1 MGSKTTA
8 GYVLYRVFQTVFAVC
23 MWAVSAAFLSQAD
36 ELQPPREILKYSEP
50 EHDPAQLADPPA
62 VFMRENTPY
71 YLASW
76 ELSEEELPGRMQYGE
91 SSVVYEKVGMNAE
104 IPETAEI
111 SMEGENGFFTV
122 PLVRSEYGNQRW
134 EDDFS
139 FTLTF
144 HSCQADT
151 YELGG
156 IEISSDPDSDRP
168 ELQGYESELLEMLGL
183 PEAHYRITDYAWAG
197 EAYQDE
203 GGALCRDACARGERL
218 VRDCQAVYGGEVV
231 LSPKKVWRTKAVYRL
246 KDGEGQ
252 KQPASGPDQKKRE
265 DGQNETAELSWMEEA
280 GRVIKRLTLITV
292 RLGLFLLL
300 LFLLRLLARTGRA
313 VWEKWGRKDG

>member
-1 MGSKTTA
+1 MGGKHRRQQSAAKACQCSSSKA
-8 GYVLYRVFQTVFAVC
+8 GLQISGGRNWYSYEGRKLWDLKQQQDMFYTECFRVFQTVFAVC
-23 MWAVSAAFLSQAD
+23 VWAVSAAFLSQAD

-111 SMEGENGFFTV
+111 SMEGENGLFTV

-168 ELQGYESELLEMLGL
+168 ELQRYESELLEML
-183 PEAHYRITDYAWAG
+183 
-197 EAYQDE
+197 
-203 GGALCRDACARGERL
+203 C
-218 VRDCQAVYGGEVV
+218 
-231 LSPKKVWRTKAVYRL
+231 
-246 KDGEGQ
+246 
-252 KQPASGPDQKKRE
+252 
-265 DGQNETAELSWMEEA
+265 
-280 GRVIKRLTLITV
+280 LI
-292 RLGLFLLL
+292 LNINQHLM
-300 LFLLRLLARTGRA
+300 
-313 VWEKWGRKDG
+313 K

>member
-1 MGSKTTA
+1 MGYKTTA
-8 GYVLYRVFQTVFAVC
+8 GYVLCRVFQTVFAVC
-23 MWAVSAAFLSQAD
+23 VWAVSAAFLSQAD

-62 VFMRENTPY
+62 VFMREDTPY

-111 SMEGENGFFTV
+111 SMEGENGLFTV

-183 PEAHYRITDYAWAG
+183 PEAHY
-197 EAYQDE
+197 YQDE
-203 GGALCRDACARGERL
+203 EGALCRDASARGERL

-246 KDGEGQ
+246 KDGEEQ
-252 KQPASGPDQKKRE
+252 KEPASGPDQEKRE
-265 DGQNETAELSWMEEA
+265 DGQNKTAELSWMEEA
-280 GRVIKRLTLITV
+280 GRVIKRLTVITV

-300 LFLLRLLARTGRA
+300 LLLLRLLAGTGRA
-313 VWEKWGRKDG
+313 VWEKWGRKDR

>member
-23 MWAVSAAFLSQAD
+23 VWAVSAAFLSQAD

-111 SMEGENGFFTV
+111 SMEGENGLFTV

-156 IEISSDPDSDRP
+156 IEISSIQIQTARNFRDTRANCWRCWGF
-168 ELQGYESELLEMLGL
+168 LRHIIESLTTHGREKS
-183 PEAHYRITDYAWAG
+183 I
-197 EAYQDE
+197 
-203 GGALCRDACARGERL
+203 
-218 VRDCQAVYGGEVV
+218 
-231 LSPKKVWRTKAVYRL
+231 RTK
-246 KDGEGQ
+246 
-252 KQPASGPDQKKRE
+252 
-265 DGQNETAELSWMEEA
+265 EEHCA
-280 GRVIKRLTLITV
+280 GTRVPEEN
-292 RLGLFLLL
+292 G
-300 LFLLRLLARTGRA
+300 
-313 VWEKWGRKDG
+313 W

>member
-1 MGSKTTA
+1 MI
-8 GYVLYRVFQTVFAVC
+8 R
-23 MWAVSAAFLSQAD
+23 
-36 ELQPPREILKYSEP
+36 
-50 EHDPAQLADPPA
+50 AQLADPPA

-111 SMEGENGFFTV
+111 SMEGENGLFTV

-183 PEAHYRITDYAWAG
+183 PEAHYRITDYAWREKPIRTKEEHCAG
-197 EAYQDE
+197 TRVQRRTA
-203 GGALCRDACARGERL
+203 GERL
-218 VRDCQAVYGGEVV
+218 PGSLRRRGGSVSEKG
-231 LSPKKVWRTKAVYRL
+231 LE
-246 KDGEGQ
+246 DEGSV
-252 KQPASGPDQKKRE
+252 PPERRGRAEAASFRAGSEKKRRR
-265 DGQNETAELSWMEEA
+265 AE
-280 GRVIKRLTLITV
+280 
-292 RLGLFLLL
+292 
-300 LFLLRLLARTGRA
+300 
-313 VWEKWGRKDG
+313 

>member
-1 MGSKTTA
+1 MGYKTTA
-8 GYVLYRVFQTVFAVC
+8 GYVLCKIVQTVSAVC
-23 MWAVSAAFLSQAD
+23 VWAVLSAFLSQAD

-50 EHDPAQLADPPA
+50 ESDSTQLADPPA
-62 VFMRENTPY
+62 VFMREDIPY

-76 ELSEEELPGRMQYGE
+76 EISEEDLPGRMQYGE
-91 SSVVYEKVGMNAE
+91 SPVVYEKIGMNTE

-111 SMEGENGFFTV
+111 SIEGEDGLFTV
-122 PLVRSEYGNQRW
+122 PLLRSEYRNERW

-151 YELGG
+151 YELGE
-156 IEISSDPDSDRP
+156 IEILSEPESDRP
-168 ELQGYESELLEMLGL
+168 ELRGYEGELLEMLGL
-183 PEAHYRITDYAWAG
+183 PETYYRITDYEWAG
-197 EAYQDE
+197 DAYQEE
-203 GGALCRDACARGERL
+203 GGALCRDASARGERL

-231 LSPKKVWRTKAVYRL
+231 LLPKKVWRTKAVYRL

-252 KQPASGPDQKKRE
+252 KKSASEPAQEETE
-265 DGQNETAELSWMEEA
+265 DRQNEAEEFSWMEEA
-280 GRVIKRLTLITV
+280 RRIIKRLTVITI

-300 LFLLRLLARTGRA
+300 LLLLRLLARIVQA
-313 VWEKWGRKDG
+313 VWKRWGRKNR

>member
-1 MGSKTTA
+1 MRKFRRQQRFPWKEKT
-8 GYVLYRVFQTVFAVC
+8 
-23 MWAVSAAFLSQAD
+23 AFLQCLWC
-36 ELQPPREILKYSEP
+36 E
-50 EHDPAQLADPPA
+50 
-62 VFMRENTPY
+62 V
-71 YLASW
+71 
-76 ELSEEELPGRMQYGE
+76 
-91 SSVVYEKVGMNAE
+91 
-104 IPETAEI
+104 
-111 SMEGENGFFTV
+111 
-122 PLVRSEYGNQRW
+122 EYGNQRW

-168 ELQGYESELLEMLGL
+168 ELQRYESELLEMLGL

-231 LSPKKVWRTKAVYRL
+231 LSPKKGL
-246 KDGEGQ
+246 EDEGSV
-252 KQPASGPDQKKRE
+252 PPERRGRAEAASFRAGSEK
-265 DGQNETAELSWMEEA
+265 NE
-280 GRVIKRLTLITV
+280 K
-292 RLGLFLLL
+292 
-300 LFLLRLLARTGRA
+300 TGRMKRQSFHG
-313 VWEKWGRKDG
+313 WRKRDAS

>member
-1 MGSKTTA
+1 MGYKTTA
-8 GYVLYRVFQTVFAVC
+8 EYVLCKTFQTVFAVC
-23 MWAVSAAFLSQAD
+23 VWAVSAAFLSQAD

-50 EHDPAQLADPPA
+50 ESDSAQLADPPA

-76 ELSEEELPGRMQYGE
+76 EISEEDLPGRMQYGE
-91 SSVVYEKVGMNAE
+91 SPVVYEKIGMNAE

-111 SMEGENGFFTV
+111 SIEGEDGLFTA
-122 PLVRSEYGNQRW
+122 PLLRSEDRNERW

-151 YELGG
+151 YELGE
-156 IEISSDPDSDRP
+156 IEILSDPESDRP
-168 ELQGYESELLEMLGL
+168 ELRGYEGELLEMLGL
-183 PEAHYRITDYAWAG
+183 PEAYYRITDYEWAG
-197 EAYQDE
+197 EAYQEE
-203 GGALCRDACARGERL
+203 GGALCRDASARGERL

-231 LSPKKVWRTKAVYRL
+231 LPPKKVWRTKAVYRL
-246 KDGEGQ
+246 KEGEGQ
-252 KQPASGPDQKKRE
+252 KKSVSGPAQEKIEGR
-265 DGQNETAELSWMEEA
+265 QNEAAEFSWMEEA
-280 GRVIKRLTLITV
+280 RRVIKRLTVITI

-313 VWEKWGRKDG
+313 VWKRWGRKDR